1 MKIQKLAMAVV
12 GVSLTLLA
20 TGELFTRFVLGLGT
34 PPLSVAHPQIEY
46 LFQPSQDVWRFHNH
60 VHINAWSMRSQE
72 FPRSKVTPRE
82 FRILMLGDSI
92 INGGNLN
99 DDSELAS
106 HLLAADLSQAWGRP
120 VTVGNA
126 SAGSWGPPNML
137 AYVENFGLFD
147 ADAVVIVLSSHDADD
162 APSFAPLNPDTHP
175 VTRPMFALGE
185 AVTRYLPR
193 YVPAL
198 AAAQSANQP
207 ISQSARQWA
216 LGDLKKLGLLASS
229 KSRQVLLFLHWTRA
243 EVVSN
248 TLEEGN
254 TLLETEGRS
263 AQIQVIQLGPWFA
276 NALAG
281 GARPEDLYR
290 DELHPTRD
298 GQRLIANAIRQTLLE
313 RLPKMTPGA

>member
-1 MKIQKLAMAVV
+1 MKIQKLALAVV
-12 GVSLTLLA
+12 GVSFALLA

-60 VHINAWSMRSQE
+60 VHINAWSMRSPE

-106 HLLAADLSQAWGRP
+106 HLLAVDLSQAWGRP

-137 AYVENFGLFD
+137 AYVENFGFFD

-207 ISQSARQWA
+207 ISQSARQRA
-216 LGDLKKLGLLASS
+216 LGDLKKLGVLASS
-229 KSRQVLLFLHWTRA
+229 KSRHVLLFLHWTRA

-263 AQIQVIQLGPWFA
+263 AQIQVIQLGAWFA
-276 NALAG
+276 NALAS
-281 GARPEDLYR
+281 GARPGDLYR

-313 RLPKMTPGA
+313 RLPK